1 LFVLFTFAYILNKS
15 FNIAKEALRHGRKYS
30 SYVAFGIST
39 WFSMQIG
46 VNIAMN
52 IGLMPIKGF
61 TLPLISYGGSS
72 MVFSIIALAIILRID
87 MENRV
92 PYSKQRDYV

>member
-1 LFVLFTFAYILNKS
+1 MPVQ
-15 FNIAKEALRHGRKYS
+15 
-30 SYVAFGIST
+30 IS
-39 WFSMQIG
+39 

-72 MVFSIIALAIILRID
+72 MIFTIIGFEDKKYFKGL
-87 MENRV
+87 E
-92 PYSKQRDYV
+92 

>member
-1 LFVLFTFAYILNKS
+1 
-15 FNIAKEALRHGRKYS
+15 
-30 SYVAFGIST
+30 
-39 WFSMQIG
+39 MQVG

-52 IGLMPIKGF
+52 LGLMPIKGF

-72 MVFSIIALAIILRID
+72 IIFSMIALAIILRID
-87 MENRV
+87 MENRA